1 MLRTA
6 SRLAL
11 VAGAV
16 AAGTAG
22 AMAWRADLM
31 IGYGFSRALET
42 RTGAPPFQVADDRP
56 EARMAK
62 AEVGDEAY
70 WLWRGDAIARPVMM
84 SGRPAVGQRIVYV
97 SPEDGRPRYLQVVS
111 VDFVSAPI
119 VNVSVSDGPPVV
131 RLMRVSF
138 RMVDPFGSE
147 TEVEKGELVHLW
159 FQTEAKPTAANPLQR
174 T

>member
-6 SRLAL
+6 TRLVL

-16 AAGTAG
+16 AASAAG
-22 AMAWRADLM
+22 ATALRADLM
-31 IGYGFSRALET
+31 IGYGFSRAFET
-42 RTGAPPFQVADDRP
+42 RTGAPPFQVAADRP
-56 EARMAK
+56 DGGIAK

-70 WLWRGDAIARPVMM
+70 WLWRGDAIARPVML

-97 SPEDGRPRYLQVVS
+97 SSADGRTRYLEVVS

-119 VNVSVSDGPPVV
+119 VNVSDSGGPPVV
-131 RLMRVSF
+131 RLMRVAF
-138 RMVDPFGSE
+138 RVIDPAGAEPE
-147 TEVEKGELVHLW
+147 TEKPELMHLW
-159 FQTEAKPTAANPLQR
+159 LQTEVKPVEPDTLHR

>member
-6 SRLAL
+6 SRLVL

-22 AMAWRADLM
+22 AMTLRADLM
-31 IGYGFSRALET
+31 IGYGFSRAFET
-42 RTGAPPFQVADDRP
+42 RTGTPPFEVAADRSGG
-56 EARMAK
+56 RMAR

-70 WLWRGDAIARPVMM
+70 WLWRGDAIARPVVL

-97 SPEDGRPRYLQVVS
+97 SEDGRAHYLEVVS

-119 VNVSVSDGPPVV
+119 VNASVYDGPPVV
-131 RLMRVSF
+131 RLMRVTF
-138 RMVDPFGSE
+138 RVINPAGVDGA
-147 TEVEKGELVHLW
+147 TEKAELMHLW
-159 FQTEAKPTAANPLQR
+159 FQTEAKPTAADTLHR

>member
-6 SRLAL
+6 SRLVL

-16 AAGTAG
+16 AAGVAG
-22 AMAWRADLM
+22 VMALRADLM
-31 IGYGFSRALET
+31 IAYAFSSAFEADAL
-42 RTGAPPFQVADDRP
+42 PFQVADDRP
-56 EARMAK
+56 LARMAK

-70 WLWRGDAIARPVMM
+70 WLRRGDAIARPVML

-97 SPEDGRPRYLQVVS
+97 SPEDGRTRYLEVVS

-119 VNVSVSDGPPVV
+119 VNAAVVDGPPVV
-131 RLMRVSF
+131 RLMRVTF
-138 RMVDPFGSE
+138 RVVDPYGPE
-147 TEVEKGELVHLW
+147 PEKEELVHLW
-159 FQTEAKPTAANPLQR
+159 FQTVANPAPSNPLQP

>member
-6 SRLAL
+6 SRLVL

-22 AMAWRADLM
+22 ATTLRADLM
-31 IGYGFSRALET
+31 IGYGFSRAFEA
-42 RTGAPPFQVADDRP
+42 RTGAPPFQVAADRP
-56 EARMAK
+56 DGRMAR

-70 WLWRGDAIARPVMM
+70 WLWRGDAIARPVMLT
-84 SGRPAVGQRIVYV
+84 GRPAVGQRIVYL
-97 SPEDGRPRYLQVVS
+97 SSEDGRTRYLEVVS

-119 VNVSVSDGPPVV
+119 VNVSASDGPPVV
-131 RLMRVSF
+131 RLMRVAF
-138 RMVDPFGSE
+138 RVVNPVGADAE
-147 TEVEKGELVHLW
+147 TEKAELMHLW
-159 FQTEAKPTAANPLQR
+159 FQTEAKPTAPDTLER

>member
-22 AMAWRADLM
+22 ALVLRADLM
-31 IGYGFSRALET
+31 IGFAFSRALET
-42 RTGAPPFQVADDRP
+42 RTGTPPFQVADERP
-56 EARMAK
+56 EGRVAR

-70 WLWRGDAIARPVMM
+70 WLWRGDAIARPVML

-97 SPEDGRPRYLQVVS
+97 SPEDGRPRYLEVVS

-131 RLMRVSF
+131 RLMRVVF
-138 RMVDPFGSE
+138 RMIDPFGRESDA
-147 TEVEKGELVHLW
+147 EKGELVHLW
-159 FQTEAKPTAANPLQR
+159 FQTEAKPTASNPLQR

>member
-6 SRLAL
+6 SQLVL

-22 AMAWRADLM
+22 VTTLRADLM
-31 IGYGFSRALET
+31 IGYGFSRAFEAHTAAL
-42 RTGAPPFQVADDRP
+42 PFQVAADRP
-56 EARMAK
+56 DGGMTR

-70 WLWRGDAIARPVMM
+70 WLWRGDATARPVML

-97 SPEDGRPRYLQVVS
+97 SEDGHARYLEVVS
-111 VDFVSAPI
+111 VDVVSAPI
-119 VNVSVSDGPPVV
+119 VNVSASDGPPAV
-131 RLMRVSF
+131 RLMRVAF
-138 RMVDPFGSE
+138 RVVDPAGSDAD
-147 TEVEKGELVHLW
+147 TEKPEVMHLW
-159 FQTEAKPTAANPLQR
+159 FQTEAKPTAPDALHR